1 MMKLEDIINS
11 LNTDPQKVKDALL
24 LEGVQYEKF
33 MEDYKEANHKIGF
46 IKFFIYELNKLHK
59 DLTFS
64 TRKKILR
71 VACGVPFTRVNV
83 YCEDYEIK
91 YFFTE
96 ERLTENFEEKIITR
110 FEDYSKFSL
119 NEIAKLAVKRERS
132 IGAVQVKVYDLLTVT
147 IDSNMHVMNYLRTKL
162 QYLMQYNLTLLSKT
176 VNKVSTELNL
186 FDKAKFQQNDA
197 EITDILKKLD
207 TYINPAA
214 IRTYA
219 NILGIPF
226 HAYGDD
232 SNNELTPTVLLD
244 TLNKIIE
251 EKGVITATLEG
262 KNLPNI
268 IDSFNGENSKPTN
281 ELLMDEEIADNTVL
295 NADDF
300 RKKTGHRSLFD
311 GSSYTDDDNAEIEYA
326 EYVETEDVKAIPK
339 AFELEVPEKDFLKQV
354 PEKDKGLDDVL
365 Y

>member
-1 MMKLEDIINS
+1 MKLEDILNA

-24 LEGVQYEKF
+24 LLGVQYDKF
-33 MEDYKEANHKIGF
+33 MEDFKESSHKIGF
-46 IKFFIYELNKLHK
+46 IKFFIYELNKLNK
-59 DLTFS
+59 DLTLS

-71 VACGVPFTRVNV
+71 VACGLQLSRVAI

-91 YFFTE
+91 HFFTE
-96 ERLTENFEEKIITR
+96 ERLSENFEHKVITR
-110 FEDYSKFSL
+110 FEDYDKSSL
-119 NEIAKLAVKRERS
+119 QTIARLAVSRERTITS
-132 IGAVQVKVYDLLTVT
+132 VQNKVFDNLTVSL
-147 IDSNMHVMNYLRTKL
+147 DSNMHVMTYLRTIL
-162 QYLMQYNLTLLSKT
+162 QNLMQYNLTLLSRT
-176 VNKVSTELNL
+176 ENGVSTELSL
-186 FDKAKFQQNDA
+186 FDKAKYQQNDR

-219 NILGIPF
+219 NILGIQF

-244 TLNKIIE
+244 TLNKIIA
-251 EKGVITATLEG
+251 EKGTIEATLQG

-268 IDSFNGENSKPTN
+268 IDSFNGENSKPAN

-311 GSSYTDDDNAEIEYA
+311 GSTFSDDEEVEYA
-326 EYVETEDVKAIPK
+326 EYVEEKVTPK
-339 AFELEVPEKDFLKQV
+339 AFELEVPEKDFLKEL
-354 PEKDKGLDDVL
+354 P
-365 Y
+365 